1 MVKRCVWAEKH
12 EIETVY
18 HDSEWGVPE
27 HDDAKL
33 FELLCLEGAQA
44 GLSWLTILQ
53 KREGYRK
60 AFANFEIAKV
70 ARYSDKKREKL
81 LQDASIVRHRQKIN
95 AVVENA
101 KSVLKVQKEF
111 GSFDNY
117 IWRFV
122 DGVPKQN
129 DWRDRKQV
137 PSSTT
142 ESDAL
147 SRDLKKRGFKFVG
160 STTCY
165 AFMQAAG
172 LVNDHLTSCFRHK
185 PVKKLGA

>member
-12 EIETVY
+12 EIETAY

-185 PVKKLGA
+185 PVKKLR

>member
-12 EIETVY
+12 EIETAY

-185 PVKKLGA
+185 PVKKLGS